1 MNWSRAKTIL
11 IFLFLGTAIFQLFVI
26 FTSDNKANK
35 ISPEIITSTVQ
46 ILKEN
51 GININKSIIPK
62 ENHSLPMATADNAI
76 TDYSEF
82 ASLLIGNDYTIENE
96 KEYSSDIGTIR
107 FYANRFNF
115 TMKNSAVYS
124 ENKDNVAID
133 NSKKFLEGIG
143 FDLSTAEKE
152 VKKTESGYCVVYT
165 NTAASL
171 PVFNSQTI
179 VSYNNIQ
186 GTWFNITDAT
196 DTVRLKSITSVL
208 IDLIKEDIPKPAEI
222 TDISLGYIIPENK
235 MYQKSVTL
243 IPAWQITFDSGE
255 KITIDA
261 RSPQ

>member
-35 ISPEIITSTVQ
+35 ISPEIITSTAQ
-46 ILKEN
+46 ILREN
-51 GININKSIIPK
+51 GININESIIPK
-62 ENHSLPMATADNAI
+62 ENYSLPLAIADNAI

-82 ASLLIGNDYTIENE
+82 ASLLIGKDNNVVND
-96 KEYSSDIGTIR
+96 KEYSSSIGTIR

-124 ENKDNVAID
+124 ENKDNVALE
-133 NSKKFLEGIG
+133 NSKKFLEAIG

-152 VKKTESGYCVVYT
+152 VKKTESGYCVVFT
-165 NTAASL
+165 NTVASL
-171 PVFNSQTI
+171 PVFNSQTV
-179 VSYNNIQ
+179 VSSNNAQ
-186 GTWFNITDAT
+186 GTWFNIIDKTN
-196 DTVRLKSITSVL
+196 TVRLKSITSVL
-208 IDLIKEDIPKPAEI
+208 IDLIKEEISKPSEI
-222 TDISLGYIIPENK
+222 TDISLGYVIPENK
-235 MYQKSVTL
+235 TYQKSVTL
-243 IPAWQITFDSGE
+243 IPAWQITFDSGK